1 MLKNR
6 YIWLMSAWATTGSAI
21 GAWAADPGH
30 EGLSEGNP
38 IFVGDIAVFIWTI
51 VIFVLVLAVLRK
63 FAWQPLL
70 DGLQRRERFIHD
82 SLESAKRDREQA
94 EQRLQEYEEQV
105 RKARDEATA
114 IVEEGRRDAESV
126 RRRIED
132 EARHAAD
139 EMIERAKREIGV
151 ARDTALRDLYQ
162 QSSELAMQMA
172 GEVLKRQMTPE
183 DQEKLIQDALE
194 QLKGKPFKQN

>member
-1 MLKNR
+1 
-6 YIWLMSAWATTGSAI
+6 
-21 GAWAADPGH
+21 
-30 EGLSEGNP
+30 
-38 IFVGDIAVFIWTI
+38 VGDIAVFIWTI
-51 VIFVLVLAVLRK
+51 VIFLLVLWVLRK
-63 FAWQPLL
+63 FAWKPLL
-70 DGLQRRERFIHD
+70 EGLQRRERFIHD
-82 SLESAKRDREQA
+82 SLESAKRDRQQA
-94 EQRLQEYEEQV
+94 EERLRDYEEQV

-162 QSSELAMQMA
+162 QASEMAMQMA

-183 DQEKLIQDALE
+183 DHEKLIQDALE